1 MTENS
6 CSDVATTALNNLPSG
21 DAVAGAIA
29 KPVVIDGVEGL
40 QHWLARELPPGP
52 WMTLPQSHI
61 DAFAEATGDRQ
72 WIHVDAARAAN
83 SVFGSTIAHGFLT
96 LALIPGMLE
105 QCVELRRV
113 AMGVNYGVNKVR
125 FITPVPAGARVR
137 GCFRLDQ
144 LTPIEGGVQTH
155 WTVRIELQG
164 SARPALVAEWLTRR
178 YAERT

>member
-1 MTENS
+1 MTENAS
-6 CSDVATTALNNLPSG
+6 AHVVSNALNNLPSG
-21 DAVAGAIA
+21 DAVAGVIA
-29 KPVVIDGVEGL
+29 TPVVIDGVDGL
-40 QHWLARELPPGP
+40 QQWLGRDLPPGP
-52 WMTLPQSHI
+52 WMALPQSHI

-72 WIHVDAARAAN
+72 WIHVDTARAAN
-83 SVFGSTIAHGFLT
+83 SVFGGTIAHGFLT

-105 QCVELRRV
+105 QCVDLRRV

-125 FITPVPAGARVR
+125 FITPVPAGACLR

-164 SARPALVAEWLTRR
+164 SERPALVAEWLTRR
-178 YAERT
+178 YAERA